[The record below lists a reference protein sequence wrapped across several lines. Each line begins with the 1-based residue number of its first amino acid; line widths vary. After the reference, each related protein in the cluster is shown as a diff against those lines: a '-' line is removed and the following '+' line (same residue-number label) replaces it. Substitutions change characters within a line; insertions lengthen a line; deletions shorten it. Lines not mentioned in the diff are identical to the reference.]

1 MRAETAFLGSGHL
14 LRNSVVQVDSAWTK
28 PSNRGPVTAIVNP
41 QGLSVCCKRPANSPS
56 ELQH

>member
-41 QGLSVCCKRPANSPS
+41 QGLSVCCNLK
-56 ELQH
+56 LVK